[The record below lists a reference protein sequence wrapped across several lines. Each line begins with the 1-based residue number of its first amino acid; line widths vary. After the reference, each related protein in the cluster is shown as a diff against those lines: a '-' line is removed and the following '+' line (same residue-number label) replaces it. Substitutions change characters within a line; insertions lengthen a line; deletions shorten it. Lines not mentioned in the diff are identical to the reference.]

1 MWSLVFMFRVSLKT
15 GIEKAEEMCYLR
27 KTWIGKE
34 GEEKERRYEVW
45 ISDKDFHTKIT
56 PQQHVPLL
64 VMKNRIII
72 NFLSRK

>member
-1 MWSLVFMFRVSLKT
+1 MFRVSLKT

-45 ISDKDFHTKIT
+45 ISEKVFHSKIT
-56 PQQHVPLL
+56 AQQCVSLR
-64 VMKNRIII
+64 VNQI
-72 NFLSRK
+72 RK